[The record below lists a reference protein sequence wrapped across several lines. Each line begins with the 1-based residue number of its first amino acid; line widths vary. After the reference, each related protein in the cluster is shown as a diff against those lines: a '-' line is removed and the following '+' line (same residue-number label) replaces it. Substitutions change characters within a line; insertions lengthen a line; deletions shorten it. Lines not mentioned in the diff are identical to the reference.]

1 MATIISSIG
10 LKGIEGYCVHA
21 EVQMMLGCG
30 SGITIVGLPDA
41 SVKESKERIRG
52 ACSSIGCMLFQS
64 KTIVNLSPAD
74 ERKNSP
80 ALDLPIAIGL
90 MAENHFFQ
98 ARIPDHTAFLGAL
111 SLDGSVQAV
120 AGMLPYVMAARGLG
134 MKRLYL
140 PASAE
145 LPFSQMDGMDI
156 IFVQH
161 LKDVLDS
168 LSGKKLPPVRK
179 KRQLQPDEYSFEADF
194 SMILGHRH
202 AKKVLEIAAAGSHN
216 VLMYGPPGSG
226 KSMLAE
232 AFPSILPPLSET
244 SSFEVAGLYQLA
256 NVKRGFHRKPPFRAP
271 HHASSAVSL
280 VGGGSRPHP
289 GEISL
294 AHHGVLFLDEMA
306 EFPKRTLDM
315 LRQPLENGK
324 VTISRAASTVTYPA
338 RFIML
343 AAMNL
348 CPCGYLGSPHAYC
361 TCTPKQIQAYQNRI
375 SGPLLDRFDIFLPVG
390 TVPLLEE
397 SGKIN
402 ETSEQIRTRVTEA
415 RKRQYERYGAEV
427 CNGTV
432 PNEIFLQKNP
442 LANSSSLM
450 LRQWASKENFSSRA
464 QMKILRLARTISD
477 LQGSRELSE
486 DALWQALQMKR
497 NHLFGKRKV
506 DAYATY
512 NGRKSGVFA
521 ARPLV

>member
-1 MATIISSIG
+1 
-10 LKGIEGYCVHA
+10 
-21 EVQMMLGCG
+21 
-30 SGITIVGLPDA
+30 
-41 SVKESKERIRG
+41 
-52 ACSSIGCMLFQS
+52 
-64 KTIVNLSPAD
+64 
-74 ERKNSP
+74 
-80 ALDLPIAIGL
+80 
-90 MAENHFFQ
+90 
-98 ARIPDHTAFLGAL
+98 
-111 SLDGSVQAV
+111 
-120 AGMLPYVMAARGLG
+120 
-134 MKRLYL
+134 
-140 PASAE
+140 
-145 LPFSQMDGMDI
+145 
-156 IFVQH
+156 
-161 LKDVLDS
+161 
-168 LSGKKLPPVRK
+168 
-179 KRQLQPDEYSFEADF
+179 
-194 SMILGHRH
+194 
-202 AKKVLEIAAAGSHN
+202 
-216 VLMYGPPGSG
+216 MYGPPGSG

-432 PNEIFLQKNP
+432 PNEIFLQKIR
-442 LANSSSLM
+442 S
-450 LRQWASKENFSSRA
+450 Q
-464 QMKILRLARTISD
+464 T
-477 LQGSRELSE
+477 
-486 DALWQALQMKR
+486 
-497 NHLFGKRKV
+497 
-506 DAYATY
+506 
-512 NGRKSGVFA
+512 A
-521 ARPLV
+521 AV